1 MRTSRNGKNIYSI
14 DMMITYINIFKPKA
28 VYVDVNKL
36 LPNLE
41 YKGWGDPTTNI
52 KFSAMDVL
60 NKPNTKRHKE
70 DYNRI
75 NDANL
80 KYPII
85 LDAKNNIFDGIH
97 RLAKAHLSKK
107 KIKACIFTQQKMSNF
122 ILDKNGNYNKVFKLQ
137 SYDLIELFYKKF
149 CNL

>member
-107 KIKACIFTQQKMSNF
+107 KLKHVYLHNKKCLILYLIKTAIIIKY
-122 ILDKNGNYNKVFKLQ
+122 LNYNLT
-137 SYDLIELFYKKF
+137 I
-149 CNL
+149 